1 MTNSSEN
8 LHESDSCNGESWR
21 RWEWGREGMQQFS
34 RIFTVNELSI
44 LGNVYMSF
52 IKKKKKFLLY
62 QGVFVPLTTFLATT
76 VKAMPLKKTFYILQI
91 IRPGCNCRA
100 LHCSAADLVVGLQT
114 LLLGQ

>member
-34 RIFTVNELSI
+34 RIFTVNELAI

-52 IKKKKKFLLY
+52 IKKKKK
-62 QGVFVPLTTFLATT
+62 VFIIPRGICTFDNFLATI

-91 IRPGCNCRA
+91 IRPGCKCRA